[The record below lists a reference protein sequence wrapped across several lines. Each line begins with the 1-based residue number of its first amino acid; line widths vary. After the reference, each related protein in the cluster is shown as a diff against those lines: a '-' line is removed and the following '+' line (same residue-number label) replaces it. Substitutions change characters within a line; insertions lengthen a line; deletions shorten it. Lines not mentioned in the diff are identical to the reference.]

1 MAERVWSIGGM
12 TLTGENQSAGRKSGP
27 GSTSTTTIPT
37 RTGLGLNTSLHTV
50 TPATNLLAP

>member
-12 TLTGENQSAGRKSGP
+12 TLTGENQSAGRKSCSGA
-27 GSTSTTTIPT
+27 TSTTTVPT
-37 RTGLGLNTSLHTV
+37 RTGLGLNPSLHIV